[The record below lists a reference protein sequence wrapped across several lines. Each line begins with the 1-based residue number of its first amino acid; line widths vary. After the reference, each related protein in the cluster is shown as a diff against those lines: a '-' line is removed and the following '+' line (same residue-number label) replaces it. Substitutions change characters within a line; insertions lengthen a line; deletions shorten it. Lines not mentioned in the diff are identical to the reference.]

1 MSSSNFSKNLIA
13 AAASISLVASP
24 AVAATPSDL
33 ADLVGVKGA
42 AGESQLEARG
52 YGLHHAA
59 QGDDK
64 SYTYWWNASSK
75 KCVRVTTEDGRYTAI
90 NSESAGD
97 CGKKSGDAGAAV
109 AIGAAA
115 LIGALAL
122 SHKSHNHNDNNHY
135 GNAQYEADYE
145 RGYNDGLYNYPYHN
159 YSRSDYY
166 SQGFEAGVRQRN
178 YNGSYRDPYYG
189 GGYGSYVNVN
199 DLVGRSSSDAR
210 AQLSSRGFS
219 LIETDDRYDGKYRTY
234 WRASSEQCIVL
245 HTRDSYVRSID
256 SVRKRNCR

>member
-1 MSSSNFSKNLIA
+1 MSSSNFPKNIIA
-13 AAASISLVASP
+13 AAASISLIASP
-24 AVAATPSDL
+24 AVAATPNDL
-33 ADLVGVKGA
+33 ADLVGVRGA

-52 YGLHHAA
+52 YDLHHAA

-97 CGKKSGDAGAAV
+97 CGKKSGDAGAAI

-178 YNGSYRDPYYG
+178 YNGSYRDPYNG

-199 DLVGRSSSDAR
+199 DLVGQSSSDAR

>member
-1 MSSSNFSKNLIA
+1 MKSASFPIKIIALTASVSLMTAPVMA
-13 AAASISLVASP
+13 AA
-24 AVAATPSDL
+24 PSDL
-33 ADLVGVKGA
+33 ADLVGQRGSSA
-42 AGESQLEARG
+42 ESQLEARG
-52 YGLHHAA
+52 YSLHHAS
-59 QGDDK
+59 QGDDR
-64 SYTYWWNASSK
+64 SYTYWWNSSKK
-75 KCVRVTTEDGRYTAI
+75 KCVRVTTEDGRYAEI
-90 NSESAGD
+90 KSEGASD
-97 CGKKSGDAGAAV
+97 CGQKSGDAGVAV

-115 LIGALAL
+115 LIGAIAL

-178 YNGSYRDPYYG
+178 HNGSYRDPYYG

-210 AQLSSRGFS
+210 SELSSRGFS

-234 WRASSEQCIVL
+234 WRAASEQCIVL